1 MRNLWMGLFFT
12 GLVMSAGTSIAQ
24 DTGGRPSVH
33 AFRAPS
39 PPVIDGV
46 MDEPWWADAEAITDF
61 YQRKPLM
68 GEKATFPVEMR
79 IAYDPEN
86 IYIGFAIHCGSPD
99 MLSASV
105 LERDGGVNSYD
116 DHLGFRLDTLN
127 NDRDLYYFYIN
138 PNGTKKDGHASDEGA
153 ISDDDWDGVW
163 DVKVQLIED
172 GWAGEIRL
180 PLYNFRYKENE
191 DGVWGFAALVYV
203 IETQENVTWP
213 FMGKNSRKPSQFGKI
228 TGLKGL
234 KKDNPLV
241 LIPYVVQ
248 GSKFGRHEKVD
259 TVPPSWRAV
268 DDTWESDVGLDLR
281 YRPASNIETNVT
293 FNPDFATVEA
303 DQFLFNLSL
312 DELQYPEKR
321 PFFTEGQDRF
331 ETPIQ
336 LLYTRRIGLGE
347 NEVIGGAKVHGNA
360 GQYSFGVLEALTG
373 DGLDPEN
380 NYTAFRLRRNL
391 LTSSSVGFLGVS
403 KDDVSSGYDGVNRAA
418 GVDLN
423 LQLNAASRL
432 TGFAAASE
440 REGEGGEGTAFRFD
454 YAFNDAV
461 FSQRDNVTVGMTLDA
476 VSEDFDISDIGYI
489 GRTSLDRRGG
499 ELDLGYEYW
508 IKQKGINLVSAD
520 GVYWYYSDFDG
531 NRKVQDG
538 TRGRF
543 SFQTIGLIQ
552 PGIILENSMIRIP
565 GTGIVYDNTRREV
578 SIDFGPYPRFMADIS
593 YRTGNNYGGEISY
606 VESNIKFRPSVRM
619 TVSTSYAHLERD
631 PFESADPSSTND
643 IVNLGM
649 TYLFTPDLYWRIL
662 AQSSTEDDLAL
673 VNSLIR
679 YEFRPGSVFFLS
691 YKETRDDS
699 LDDFTAT
706 DRQLIAKVSYYFHR

>member
-1 MRNLWMGLFFT
+1 
-12 GLVMSAGTSIAQ
+12 
-24 DTGGRPSVH
+24 
-33 AFRAPS
+33 
-39 PPVIDGV
+39 
-46 MDEPWWADAEAITDF
+46 
-61 YQRKPLM
+61 
-68 GEKATFPVEMR
+68 
-79 IAYDPEN
+79 
-86 IYIGFAIHCGSPD
+86 
-99 MLSASV
+99 
-105 LERDGGVNSYD
+105 
-116 DHLGFRLDTLN
+116 
-127 NDRDLYYFYIN
+127 
-138 PNGTKKDGHASDEGA
+138 
-153 ISDDDWDGVW
+153 
-163 DVKVQLIED
+163 
-172 GWAGEIRL
+172 
-180 PLYNFRYKENE
+180 
-191 DGVWGFAALVYV
+191 
-203 IETQENVTWP
+203 
-213 FMGKNSRKPSQFGKI
+213 
-228 TGLKGL
+228 
-234 KKDNPLV
+234 
-241 LIPYVVQ
+241 
-248 GSKFGRHEKVD
+248 
-259 TVPPSWRAV
+259 
-268 DDTWESDVGLDLR
+268 
-281 YRPASNIETNVT
+281 VT

-336 LLYTRRIGLGE
+336 LLYTRRIGLGD
-347 NEVIGGAKVHGNA
+347 NEVIGGAKVHGNT

-403 KDDVSSGYDGVNRAA
+403 KDNVSSGYDGVNRAA

-423 LQLNAASRL
+423 LQLNSASRL

-440 REGEGGEGTAFRFD
+440 REGEGGEGTAFRLD

-461 FSQRDNVTVGMTLDA
+461 FSQRDNVTVGVTLDA
-476 VSEDFDISDIGYI
+476 VAEDFDISEIGYI

-499 ELDLGYEYW
+499 ELDLGYDYW
-508 IKQKGINLVSAD
+508 IKQKGINQVSAD
-520 GVYWYYSDFDG
+520 GGYWYYSDFSG
-531 NRKVQDG
+531 SRKVQDG

-552 PGIILENSMIRIP
+552 PGIILENSMIRVP
-565 GTGIVYDNTRREV
+565 GTGVVYDNTRREV

-593 YRTGNNYGGEISY
+593 YRTGDNYGSEISY

-631 PFESADPSSTND
+631 PFEPTDPSSTND

-662 AQSSTEDDLAL
+662 AQSTTEDDLAL
-673 VNSLIR
+673 VNSLVR